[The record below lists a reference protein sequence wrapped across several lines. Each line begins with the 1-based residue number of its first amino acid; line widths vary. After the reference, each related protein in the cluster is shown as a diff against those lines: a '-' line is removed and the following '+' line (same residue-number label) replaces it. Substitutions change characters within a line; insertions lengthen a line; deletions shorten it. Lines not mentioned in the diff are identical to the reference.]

1 MEAGQG
7 STGRIPPTTGRTK
20 YHITATTMPANV
32 SMATSVRIVTG
43 LSIQIR
49 SAAELTVDQLK
60 EVSRMGEQK
69 AMNVGPARIE
79 MAYERFGDP
88 MSPPVLL
95 IMGGVF
101 PG

>member
-1 MEAGQG
+1 
-7 STGRIPPTTGRTK
+7 
-20 YHITATTMPANV
+20 
-32 SMATSVRIVTG
+32 
-43 LSIQIR
+43 
-49 SAAELTVDQLK
+49 
-60 EVSRMGEQK
+60 MGEQK